1 MTDSTGGRLGR
12 RELLRG
18 AGAVALLPLLGAC
31 SAGYEALPSPWR
43 TGSNLDRVVPAIDS
57 YLDVTN
63 AHTQDRVALRFME
76 GGTVKT
82 RAARRLDYV
91 FRDWRQNEDPE
102 IDPRVYMG
110 LAAISHFARQQGHPG
125 QITLLSGFRTQRT
138 NQMLQRTGHGASSN
152 SYHLRRR
159 AADIRLEGI
168 PPEQVAVWAD
178 WLQVGGTGRYA
189 NFTHIDSGPTR
200 GWNG

>member
-1 MTDSTGGRLGR
+1 MTDITGHRLGR
-12 RELLRG
+12 REVLRG
-18 AGAVALLPLLGAC
+18 AGAMALLPLLTAC
-31 SAGYEALPSPWR
+31 GGGYEALPSPWR
-43 TGSNLDRVVPAIDS
+43 QGSNLDRVVPAIDPV
-57 YLDVTN
+57 LDVTN
-63 AHTQDRVALRFME
+63 AHTSERVAVRFMQ
-76 GGTVKT
+76 GTSVKE
-82 RAARRLDYV
+82 RAARRLDHV
-91 FRDWRQNEDPE
+91 FRDWRQNESPE

-110 LAAISHFARQQGHPG
+110 LAAISHFARQQGHSG
-125 QITLLSGFRTQRT
+125 QITLLSGFRTKRT
-138 NQMLQRTGHGASSN
+138 NQMLQRTGHGAASN

-168 PPEQVAVWAD
+168 PPEQIAVWAD